1 VLILATIEQFEML
14 IFYFIYVLEEKSIM
28 DNDIQAMNQ
37 DNFLFLIKAMIFLC

>member
-37 DNFLFLIKAMIFLC
+37 DEATPAHGNSIFFF